1 MNAILL
7 RLRYGF
13 EMTLSYLSGEMGDE
27 QTMDNHLREADKVWL
42 ELWKIG
48 AVR

>member
-1 MNAILL
+1 MNAFLL
-7 RLRYGF
+7 NLRYGF
-13 EMTLSYLSGEMGDE
+13 EMTLAYLAGNMGDE
-27 QTMDNHLREADKVWL
+27 QSMDNHVAEADKVWL